1 MDKRLSWTS
10 AMLSAL
16 FILAASAGNVYAQ
29 APPAQGA
36 PIATVK
42 TGRLRG
48 SMDGSIY
55 VFKGIPYGAPTGGAN
70 RFKPPQPS
78 SPWNGVRDALKFG
91 DQCPQMAVSG
101 GNEPRSGTVSSSEDC
116 LVLNVWTPGLRG
128 SKKRPVMVWLHGGG
142 YVSGSGAMPVYDGA
156 RLAQRGDTVIVTLN
170 HRLNAFGYL
179 YLGSSAGPEYADS
192 GNIGQL
198 DLIAALKWVRDN
210 IAEFGGD
217 PQLVTIFGESGGG
230 SKVGT
235 LMAMPLAKGLFHR
248 AILQSGFGL
257 SAITAEEAT
266 KTTDGVL
273 AALNL
278 NRSQVRQLTTA
289 PMEKL
294 QEAVR
299 KATGGMPMGVGPVL
313 DGRSVPHQPF
323 APNKPPLSAAIP
335 VILGSNK
342 DETASLFPAP
352 DAFNLDWAGLKKH
365 VTTALPRADADK
377 VIAELR
383 RMLPK
388 ATPSDLY
395 FTVTTELGMGANART
410 FATRKAAQ
418 GSAPVYLYRM
428 EWETPVNGGRM
439 RAHHGLDLPLMFDN
453 VDKALSMV
461 GTGAA
466 DARQVADAM
475 SAAWLAFART
485 GNPNAPGLAYWPA
498 FNAQLQPT
506 MVFNVVSRAV
516 CDPIHDVRLLLE
528 NPPPA
533 PAK

>member
-1 MDKRLSWTS
+1 MTMNKRLRWIG
-10 AMLSAL
+10 AILVAL
-16 FILAASAGNVYAQ
+16 FILAASAGSVYAQ
-29 APPAQGA
+29 TPPA
-36 PIATVK
+36 PIARVK
-42 TGRLRG
+42 TGQLRG
-48 SMDGSIY
+48 STDGSIY
-55 VFKGIPYGAPTGGAN
+55 VFKGIPYGAPTGGEN
-70 RFKPPQPS
+70 RFKPPQPP

-91 DQCPQMAVSG
+91 DQCPQMVVSDG
-101 GNEPRSGTVSSSEDC
+101 KQPRSGAVSMSEDC
-116 LVLNVWTPGLRG
+116 LVLNVWTPGLRDG
-128 SKKRPVMVWLHGGG
+128 KKRPVMVWLHGGG
-142 YVSGSGAMPVYDGA
+142 YVSGSGASPVFDGA

-192 GNIGQL
+192 GNVGQL

-217 PQLVTIFGESGGG
+217 SQLVTIFGESGGG

-235 LMAMPLAKGLFHR
+235 LMAMPPAKGLFHR
-248 AILQSGFGL
+248 GILQSGFGL
-257 SAITAEEAT
+257 TAITVEEAT
-266 KTTDGVL
+266 KTTDRVL

-278 NRSQVRQLTTA
+278 NRSQVRQLSTV

-313 DGRSVPHQPF
+313 DGRSVPRHPF
-323 APNKPPLSAAIP
+323 TPNAPSLSANVPA
-335 VILGSNK
+335 ILGFNK
-342 DETASLFPAP
+342 DETTFLFPAP
-352 DAFNLDWAGLKKH
+352 DAFDLDWAGLKRH
-365 VTTALPRADADK
+365 VTTALPHADAEK

-383 RMLPK
+383 RLRPK

-418 GSAPVYLYRM
+418 RAAPVYLYRM
-428 EWETPVNGGRM
+428 EWETPANGGRM
-439 RAHHGLDLPLMFDN
+439 RAHHGLDVPLMFDN
-453 VDKALSMV
+453 IGKAQAMV
-461 GTGAA
+461 GAGAE
-466 DARQVADAM
+466 DAQRVADAM

-485 GNPNAPGLAYWPA
+485 GDPNAPGLAYWPA

-516 CDPIHDVRLLLE
+516 SDPIHDVRLLLE

>member
-1 MDKRLSWTS
+1 MISAVFAGGICAQTLSD
-10 AMLSAL
+10 
-16 FILAASAGNVYAQ
+16 Q
-29 APPAQGA
+29 PA
-36 PIATVK
+36 PIVTAK

-70 RFKPPQPS
+70 RFKPPRLPN
-78 SPWNGVRDALKFG
+78 PWAGVRDALKFG
-91 DQCPQMAVSG
+91 DQCPQMAVSSS
-101 GNEPRSGTVSSSEDC
+101 NEPRSGTVSTSEDC
-116 LVLNVWTPGLRG
+116 LVLNVWTPGLRD

-142 YVSGSGAMPVYDGA
+142 YVGGSGASPVYDGT

-179 YLGSSAGPEYADS
+179 YLGGGAGPEYADS

-198 DLIAALKWVRDN
+198 DLIAALEWVRDN
-210 IAEFGGD
+210 IAEFGGN
-217 PQLVTIFGESGGG
+217 PQQVTIFGESGGG

-235 LMAMPLAKGLFHR
+235 LMAMPLAKSLFHR
-248 AILQSGFGL
+248 AILQSGYGL
-257 SAITAEEAT
+257 TAITAEEAA

-278 NRSQVRQLTTA
+278 NRSQVRQLTTV

-294 QEAVR
+294 SEALR
-299 KATGGMPMGVGPVL
+299 KVTGGMPMGVGPVL
-313 DGRSVPHQPF
+313 DGRSVPRHPF
-323 APNKPPLSAAIP
+323 TPDAPPISADIP
-335 VILGSNK
+335 VIVGSNK
-342 DETASLFPAP
+342 DETTFLFPAP
-352 DAFNLDWAGLKKH
+352 DAFDLDWVGLKKH

-377 VIAELR
+377 VIGELR
-383 RMLPK
+383 RLRPK

-395 FTVTTELGMGANART
+395 FTVTTELGMGTNART

-453 VDKALSMV
+453 VDKSLAMV

-466 DARQVADAM
+466 DAQRVADAM
-475 SAAWLAFART
+475 STAWLAFART
-485 GNPNAPGLAYWPA
+485 GSPNAAGLAYWPA
-498 FNAQLQPT
+498 FNAQQQPT
-506 MVFNVVSRAV
+506 MIFNVISRAV
-516 CDPIHDVRLLLE
+516 SDPIRDVRLLLE
-528 NPPPA
+528 NPPAA
-533 PAK
+533 PAKQQP